1 MSISCK
7 NELCLYQ
14 KAGACR
20 LSRTGLDSSGFCDQC
35 VLVSFPP
42 AWLDTYKQNQLNH
55 LESME
60 KGEP

>member
-1 MSISCK
+1 MPILCE

-14 KAGACR
+14 KAGACH

-35 VLVSFPP
+35 VLVSFPL
-42 AWLDTYKQNQLNH
+42 AWPDRYKQHQLNH